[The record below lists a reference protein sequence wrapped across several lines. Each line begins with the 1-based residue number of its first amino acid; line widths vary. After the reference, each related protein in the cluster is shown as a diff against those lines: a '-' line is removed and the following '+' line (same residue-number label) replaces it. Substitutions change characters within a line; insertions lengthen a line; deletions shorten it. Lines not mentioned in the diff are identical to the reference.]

1 MTELIDTT
9 EMYLR
14 TVLELEEEGIPP
26 MRARIVERLDHSGPT
41 VSQTVSRMERD
52 GLLTV
57 QPDRR
62 LALTEAGRETAVKV
76 MRKHRLAERLLA
88 DVIGL
93 DLSVVHDEACRWEH
107 VMSEAVE
114 ERLVDLL
121 HNPQISPY
129 GMPIPGLA
137 GLGAASEEAAHQAL
151 LQPLQSLPGTD
162 QILSEAAPS
171 ELGGRFVLRGIPE
184 VVQTHPEVL
193 SLLGRCGLL
202 AGGPFAARKEE
213 SGEVVLR
220 ALEPVEGVEAEDIRI
235 PEASAHSI
243 VVGQG

>member
-1 MTELIDTT
+1 MTDLVDTT

-14 TVLELEEEGIPP
+14 TILDLEEEGITP
-26 MRARIVERLDHSGPT
+26 MRARIAERLDHSGPT
-41 VSQTVSRMERD
+41 VSQTIARMERH
-52 GLLTV
+52 GLV
-57 QPDRR
+57 HVESDRS
-62 LALTEAGRETAVKV
+62 LALTPEGRERAVSV

-88 DVIGL
+88 DVVGL
-93 DLSVVHDEACRWEH
+93 DMAYVHDEACRWEH

-202 AGGPFAARKEE
+202 AGGAFAARKEE
-213 SGEVVLR
+213 SGEVVVR
-220 ALEPVEGVEAEDIRI
+220 ALEPAEGVEAEDIRI

>member
-62 LALTEAGRETAVKV
+62 LALTETGRETAVKV
-76 MRKHRLAERLLA
+76 MRKHRLAERLLS

-114 ERLVDLL
+114 ERLVELL

-137 GLGAASEEAAHQAL
+137 GLGAESEEAAHAAL
-151 LQPLQSLPGTD
+151 LQPVQSLPGQNQVLAD
-162 QILSEAAPS
+162 AAPQ
-171 ELGGRFVLRGIPE
+171 ELGGRFVLVGVPE
-184 VVQTHPEVL
+184 VVQTHPELL
-193 SLLGRCGLL
+193 SLLGRCGML
-202 AGGPFAARKEE
+202 AGGVFAAQRE
-213 SGEVVLR
+213 STGEVVVR
-220 ALEPVEGVEAEDIRI
+220 ALETPEGVAVEDIRI
-235 PEASAHSI
+235 PEASAASI
-243 VVGQG
+243 VVREG